1 MYNNGWPVA
10 ASTHNSS
17 TSLPA
22 ALYTT
27 QGWRRCM
34 LDWLITQLKK
44 IRKEKMQWI
53 PSCCLTL
60 MLLMLQIKMD
70 HAIIYYRSNIVQ
82 NDDPHK
88 TELLLSK
95 QSWNGVPLCT
105 RWCGR
110 HWEEIIAE
118 SRGLHVWTLDRK
130 KASIQ
135 SFVWQSKLS
144 CQKTFLFRYNKN
156 GSFLFLV
163 EGRGTTNEMTI
174 YTLLSLS

>member
-1 MYNNGWPVA
+1 
-10 ASTHNSS
+10 
-17 TSLPA
+17 LID
-22 ALYTT
+22 YTT
-27 QGWRRCM
+27 EEN
-34 LDWLITQLKK
+34 KK
-44 IRKEKMQWI
+44 RKDAMDTK
-53 PSCCLTL
+53 
-60 MLLMLQIKMD
+60 LLPRSNATNVTNKNGD

-110 HWEEIIAE
+110 HWEEIIAG

-135 SFVWQSKLS
+135 SFV
-144 CQKTFLFRYNKN
+144 
-156 GSFLFLV
+156 
-163 EGRGTTNEMTI
+163 
-174 YTLLSLS
+174 

>member
-1 MYNNGWPVA
+1 
-10 ASTHNSS
+10 
-17 TSLPA
+17 LID
-22 ALYTT
+22 YTT
-27 QGWRRCM
+27 E
-34 LDWLITQLKK
+34 DNKK
-44 IRKEKMQWI
+44 RKDAMDTK
-53 PSCCLTL
+53 
-60 MLLMLQIKMD
+60 LLPHSNATNVTNKNGD

-110 HWEEIIAE
+110 HWEEIIAG

-130 KASIQ
+130 KTCIQ

-144 CQKTFLFRYNKN
+144 CQK
-156 GSFLFLV
+156 SV
-163 EGRGTTNEMTI
+163 C
-174 YTLLSLS
+174 LSYKHL